1 MLAVLAGFMLQLS
14 ATVASD
20 TAHLEGG
27 RLVVMPVGISF
38 RIPPIWLGSPA
49 PPGRDMVC
57 GNQPSGRVSDR
68 IVVEPARFP
77 ALLNPSGE
85 WKKEFGAVVDSV
97 LPFHSLVAHL
107 GGDAWL
113 GHCITLQMRVYVGG
127 SLHRLTLDPAV
138 GVRVAERYFKPA
150 LLSQIDSA
158 RWQITRL
165 SWDAWY
171 YDYGGTAHVEF
182 WSRSIRGRDVVIVF
196 LFAPGSEEQL
206 RDRADIMASFRDYAS
221 QTPGACSLTSVA
233 ADKHFLDAA
242 SPQWW

>member
-1 MLAVLAGFMLQLS
+1 MLAVLAGLILHVS
-14 ATVASD
+14 TTVASD
-20 TAHLEGG
+20 TARLKDG

-38 RIPPIWLGSPA
+38 RVPPIWLGTPA

-57 GNQPSGRVSDR
+57 GNRPSGTVRDR

-77 ALLNPSGE
+77 TLMNPSGE
-85 WKKEFGAVVDSV
+85 WKKEFAAVVDSV
-97 LPFHSLVAHL
+97 LPFHSLVAHV

-113 GHCITLQMRVYVGG
+113 GHCITLQMRLYVGD
-127 SLHRLTLDPAV
+127 SLHKLTPDPAV

-150 LLSQIDSA
+150 QRSQVDSA
-158 RWQITRL
+158 AWQITRL

-182 WSRSIRGRDVVIVF
+182 WSRSIRGRDVVVVF

-206 RDRADIMASFRDYAS
+206 NDRADIIASFRDYAS
-221 QTPGACSLTSVA
+221 QSPPGDFGCRRTRGGR
-233 ADKHFLDAA
+233 
-242 SPQWW
+242 